1 MYSKYIFVIA
11 SCVFAGANARPNDIA
26 PEKLQ
31 PTVIPI
37 VSQSEE
43 FEPNGT
49 YKFSYE
55 TGNGIKREETAYQ
68 KILPKGRG
76 ASSSEGGDSN
86 ESDEIH
92 VQEGSFSYTAP
103 DGTVITLRYIADENG
118 FQPIGDHL
126 PKAPK
131 LQTALSNSAEKS
143 GRALKVADTEESASV
158 PVKAKTVEKQAEVVP
173 SPEEIK
179 TAPLPQ
185 ESNISSSEGDKS
197 PAKSED
203 NGSANVDVSSEIAS
217 TTVPVQ
223 PTTKSEQASTA
234 SVEQATSAPEQ
245 LVSAEVSES
254 SSSTSAPEE
263 SSPSETVGQSAFNES
278 INQSP
283 SEEIQ
288 QQSTTAPEP
297 ASVEESSSTTIS
309 T

>member
-49 YKFSYE
+49 YKFRLE
-55 TGNGIKREETAYQ
+55 TVLNVKKQHNQ

-158 PVKAKTVEKQAEVVP
+158 PVEAKTIEKQAEVVP

-263 SSPSETVGQSAFNES
+263 SSPSDTVGQSAFNES